1 MKNIDDLQRRTYE
14 NWSQMISV
22 EGVLTATPTTDEEA
36 IGIVRWAAE
45 HGYRVRPIGAFH
57 TWSPLAFEDAT
68 NVIAI
73 DQSQMTGLLDFV
85 YAPVPAATFRAGTTL
100 AQALEALENIDNRG
114 ASDAPGWSWPDFP
127 GVPDVTLGG
136 MLAIV
141 SDGSAYVIREYRR
154 DEPEAAALLVHLGAA
169 YLLSVTMRVVPN
181 CFVGRRVEYPNWQ
194 VAYGPTAQA
203 GSISPRSPMSRAHAS
218 PSRCRTCRGSPRSSS
233 GRCWPRCAT
242 SPHRIRNG
250 TAPRA
255 RCCCTCSTTPCG
267 S

>member
-1 MKNIDDLQRRTYE
+1 MGDNMKNIDDLQRRTYE

-36 IGIVRWAAE
+36 LGIVRWAAE

-68 NVIAI
+68 NIIAI

-136 MLAIV
+136 MLAIGAHGAGVRQRADQADLYGTVSNLIRGFRAIV

-218 PSRCRTCRGSPRSSS
+218 PSR
-233 GRCWPRCAT
+233 
-242 SPHRIRNG
+242 
-250 TAPRA
+250 
-255 RCCCTCSTTPCG
+255 
-267 S
+267 